1 MLFILKTNIKIIFFP
16 VLAVLVLVLAGGGFA
31 AQNRVL
37 NKGIVNALKLN
48 VRAKPS
54 QNSDVVTVVE
64 KGDVVDVLEIQGG
77 VGGWLTIVV
86 KDDTGYVRNRSKY
99 ITLVPVPRENSVEK
113 PEEKPAEQSEE
124 KPVIKS
130 IKQQVMKEKE
140 SRQGPESPEKTDQE
154 ETADQKETISQ
165 KESADPAKKAD
176 PADDKNQEKQEI
188 RAKIETQEKI
198 VQTFSDQEVSIIEGL
213 NEIDFALNKA
223 RIKVSELSTEIVQF
237 GQKIDQLNLDR
248 ERLSK
253 EIVQNQA
260 YAGQRL
266 EALYKM
272 NMIGRLDVAGLPTT
286 VFDFFLRQNSMKRII
301 TSDFSL
307 LDKQNADLEAF
318 EILEQELKQEI
329 QAKTALEVELNDQI
343 RINKKETLKKELILR
358 DIRQKK
364 KLSLAAVES
373 LKQAEFDLDNRIR
386 SIREGGGPSFSNAS
400 SFSSHKGRLI
410 IPVKGSVISEYG
422 PSITGDYKSFTF
434 QKGID
439 IKVERGEPVK
449 SVFKGEVMFAQWL
462 KGYGNL
468 MIVDH
473 GDNYY
478 TLYAHVEEIFKQK
491 GETVDTGEVIATA
504 GDTGSIKGMCL
515 HFEVRHHGKPV
526 NPMKW
531 LRKGA

>member
-1 MLFILKTNIKIIFFP
+1 MLFILKTNIKIILLAA
-16 VLAVLVLVLAGGGFA
+16 LAVLVLCGTGFA
-31 AQNRVL
+31 ARDRVL
-37 NKGIVNALKLN
+37 SRGIVNAEKLN
-48 VRAKPS
+48 VRARPS
-54 QNSDVVTVVE
+54 QNSDVVTVIG
-64 KGDVVDVLEIQGG
+64 KGDRVDVLEIRGG
-77 VGGWLTIVV
+77 VGGWLTIAV
-86 KDDTGYVRNRSKY
+86 KAGTGYVRNRSKY
-99 ITLVPVPRENSVEK
+99 ITLVPVPREKPVEQS
-113 PEEKPAEQSEE
+113 AEQSEE

-130 IKQQVMKEKE
+130 IKQQVKKEKE
-140 SRQGPESPEKTDQE
+140 LPPEPKIQNK
-154 ETADQKETISQ
+154 TADREPPDTGKE
-165 KESADPAKKAD
+165 
-176 PADDKNQEKQEI
+176 DKDLEKQEI

-223 RIKVSELSTEIVQF
+223 RIKVSELSSEILEF
-237 GQKIDQLNLDR
+237 EQKIDQLNRDR
-248 ERLSK
+248 EQLSK
-253 EIVQNQA
+253 EIVQNQD
-260 YAGQRL
+260 YAGKRL

-301 TSDFSL
+301 ASDFFL

-329 QAKTALEVELNDQI
+329 RAKTLLEVELNDQI

-358 DIRQKK
+358 DVRKKK

-373 LKQAEFDLDNRIR
+373 LKQAEFDLDKRIR
-386 SIREGGGPSFSNAS
+386 SIREGGGAPFLNAASFA
-400 SFSSHKGRLI
+400 SHKGRLMV
-410 IPVKGSVISEYG
+410 PVKGSVISEYG
-422 PSITGDYKSFTF
+422 PSTTGDYKSFTF

-491 GETVDTGEVIATA
+491 GERVDTGEVIATA